1 MFMKIGEL
9 ARLAGCK
16 VVTVRYY
23 EKEGLLGAPDRSD
36 GNYRLYG
43 EQDAERLKFIR
54 HCRRH
59 DMKLDEIRRLLA
71 YRDHP
76 DKDCVWVSDLLDAH
90 VNNVNAQIQSL
101 LRLKGYLQDLRQRC
115 SGGGSAAT
123 CGIMRGL
130 NDAEDCGCEGEEG
143 QL

>member
-1 MFMKIGEL
+1 MSLKIGDL
-9 ARLAGCK
+9 ARLAGCQA
-16 VVTVRYY
+16 VTVRYY
-23 EKEGLLGAPDRSD
+23 EREGLLAAPDRSQ

-43 EQDAERLKFIR
+43 EQDVERLKFIR

-76 DKDCVWVSDLLDAH
+76 ERDCVWVSELLDAH
-90 VNNVNAQIQSL
+90 VSNVEAQIQSL
-101 LRLKGYLQDLRQRC
+101 QRLKGYLQDLRGRC

-123 CGIMRGL
+123 CGIMQGL
-130 NDAEDCGCEGEEG
+130 NNAEDCGCGAEE
-143 QL
+143 QS

>member
-1 MFMKIGEL
+1 MSIKIGEL

-23 EKEGLLGAPDRSD
+23 EREGLLGAPGRSG

-43 EQDAERLKFIR
+43 ERDVERLKFIR

-59 DMKLDEIRRLLA
+59 DMALEEIRKLLE
-71 YRDHP
+71 YRDNP
-76 DKDCVWVSDLLDAH
+76 DRDCGWVSELLTAH
-90 VNNVNAQIQSL
+90 IGDVESKIQSL
-101 LRLKGYLQDLRQRC
+101 SQLKGYLEGLRGSCEGGC
-115 SGGGSAAT
+115 SVNT

-130 NDAEDCGCEGEEG
+130 NDSNLCGCGNGAE
-143 QL
+143 Q